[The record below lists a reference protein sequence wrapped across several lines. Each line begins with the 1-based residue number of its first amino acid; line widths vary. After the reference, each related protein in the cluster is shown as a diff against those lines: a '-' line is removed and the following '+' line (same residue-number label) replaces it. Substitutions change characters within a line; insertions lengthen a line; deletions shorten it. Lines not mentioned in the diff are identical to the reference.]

1 MRSTLTPRECAK
13 PKVNGGF
20 THRANISE
28 WRAPSNGLKEWT
40 DHVTKGRDVYA
51 VSARE
56 QASQLARLDSFR
68 ELQRDWD
75 SYGAEPPSDAAINN
89 ARRIVRVL
97 WEYEGGSR
105 IRLSPS
111 VEGGVGIIFS
121 STGKKYADIEC
132 FNDGDILAVMSE
144 GTPDPLVWTVD
155 SSAESFRSA
164 IDKII
169 AFING

>member
-1 MRSTLTPRECAK
+1 MRILAPRECAK
-13 PKVNGGF
+13 PRIKGGGF
-20 THRANISE
+20 SHKANISE
-28 WRAPSNGLKEWT
+28 WRAPATGLKEWT
-40 DHVTKGRDVYA
+40 EHVTKRAYA

-56 QASQLARLDSFR
+56 QASQLAKLDSFR
-68 ELQRDWD
+68 ELQRGWD

-89 ARRIVRVL
+89 ARRILRVL
-97 WEYEGGSR
+97 WEYEGGSQ

-121 STGKKYADIEC
+121 SIGKKYADIEC

-144 GTPDPLVWTVD
+144 GTPEPLVWTVD
-155 SSAESFRSA
+155 SSEESFRSA

-169 AFING
+169 AFLNG